1 MLEVFNEKPLQEV
14 KESKE
19 KEKTELN
26 SDIWDAIS
34 SMGEDIASLLLKIE
48 ELKTQIGKGR
58 DVSGN

>member
-14 KESKE
+14 KEGKE

-48 ELKTQIGKGR
+48 ELKSQIGKGS

>member
-1 MLEVFNEKPLQEV
+1 MLEVFNEKHLQEV

-48 ELKTQIGKGR
+48 ELKTQIGKGS

>member
-48 ELKTQIGKGR
+48 DLKTQIGKGS

>member
-14 KESKE
+14 KEGKE

-48 ELKTQIGKGR
+48 ELKSEIGKGS

>member
-48 ELKTQIGKGR
+48 ELK
-58 DVSGN
+58 S

>member
-48 ELKTQIGKGR
+48 ELKTQIGKGS

>member
-26 SDIWDAIS
+26 SDIWDSIS

-48 ELKTQIGKGR
+48 ELKTQIGKGS

>member
-1 MLEVFNEKPLQEV
+1 MLEVFNEKPLQEM

-48 ELKTQIGKGR
+48 ELKTQIGKGS

>member
-48 ELKTQIGKGR
+48 DLKTQIGEGS

>member
-34 SMGEDIASLLLKIE
+34 SIGEDIASLLLKIE
-48 ELKTQIGKGR
+48 DLKTQIGKGS